1 VQPCF
6 NRDVI
11 SDLSD
16 QATTNLL
23 DFGAWAEGERMQYTM
38 TNGDPDYTTRPLS
51 QNDAEYE
58 PQVYQAVAAGNL
70 TAIQDWTTRI
80 SNLPDARQRI
90 TKAFLSSAEEAPEP
104 ALTLLLQTGQVDLN
118 EIDAINQRNILHRG
132 AISGRTVLLQI
143 GIAGNVD
150 VHAVDVYGRIPLHYA
165 CLRGAIDLVRLLLEA
180 GPDTVDV
187 RDHDNFTPLIHAIV
201 HSRLDVVHD
210 LLLANATI
218 DRFSESDHNPLNLA
232 CQHGSVDIV
241 QELLKRHP
249 KILPDAEGLFPQ
261 HLVARSSK
269 TSPQLLL
276 LLREYGVDLDQADK
290 LYQWTP
296 LFHAASEGNIACL
309 RTLLDCGVNPVLLD
323 EKGLS
328 ALYYATWEGHLECM
342 KLLAARSPTVL
353 GKRKESHRTP
363 QIPSLPPSI
372 TPHSKSREAFDIPP
386 LILPSPIIPVRRY
399 GHNFLESKTF
409 VVINFGNLGY
419 EAIQFYEDNKYPAA
433 RLTISSKSSD
443 LIPQNLLL
451 PIQEEHKIISF
462 QIDNLDT
469 FAIEFDVYPTFGS
482 RVIAR
487 AVASS
492 KVFTERSSSSGKW
505 HLELLDPRLRAI
517 GRISFNFQVIK
528 PYSGI
533 PLEITH
539 FAVYWKETDQKPH
552 NASLITGSSLSGDY
566 CRLYVQM
573 TRDGM
578 AVLAP
583 TWKIPTGVLDVPVT
597 RMTHAEYLEVGKK
610 QMAPD
615 MQVSA
620 RYNLFS

>member
-1 VQPCF
+1 
-6 NRDVI
+6 
-11 SDLSD
+11 
-16 QATTNLL
+16 
-23 DFGAWAEGERMQYTM
+23 MQYTM
-38 TNGDPDYTTRPLS
+38 TNGDSDFDRRPVS
-51 QNDAEYE
+51 QDEIEFENL
-58 PQVYQAVAAGNL
+58 VFQAISAGNL
-70 TAIQDWTTRI
+70 GAVQDWATRI
-80 SNLPDARQRI
+80 SSLPDAKQRI
-90 TKAFLSSAEEAPEP
+90 TRAFLSSAEEAPE
-104 ALTLLLQTGQVDLN
+104 ASLTLLLQTGLVDLN

-132 AISGRTVLLQI
+132 AISGRAVLLQV
-143 GIAGNVD
+143 GIAANVD

-165 CLRGAIDLVRLLLEA
+165 CLRGSLEMVQVFLEA
-180 GPDTVDV
+180 GPDTIDT

-201 HSRLDVVHD
+201 HSHLDV
-210 LLLANATI
+210 LRALMFANARI
-218 DRFSESDHNPLNLA
+218 DRFSESDHIPLNLA
-232 CQHGSVDIV
+232 CQHGSLDIV
-241 QELLKRHP
+241 QELLKRKP
-249 KILPDAEGLFPQ
+249 LIREDAEGLYPQ
-261 HLVARSSK
+261 HLVARSPK
-269 TSPQLLL
+269 ASPELLL
-276 LLREYGVDLDQADK
+276 LLRDHGVDLDQADK

-296 LFHAASEGNIACL
+296 LFHAASEGNVACL
-309 RTLLDCGVNPVLLD
+309 RALLDCGVNPTTVD

-353 GKRKESHRTP
+353 GKRKETHRTP
-363 QIPSLPPSI
+363 VTSLPPSV
-372 TPHSKSREAFDIPP
+372 TPHAKSREAFDIPP

-409 VVINFGNLGY
+409 VIINFGNLGY
-419 EAIQFYEDNKYPAA
+419 EPIQFYEDNKYPAA
-433 RLTISSKSSD
+433 RLTIASKSSD

-462 QIDNLDT
+462 QIDNLDM
-469 FAIEFDVYPTFGS
+469 FAIEFDVYPTFGA

-492 KVFTERSSSSGKW
+492 KVFTDRSSSSGRW

-517 GRISFNFQVIK
+517 GRIGFNFQVIK

-539 FAVYWKETDQKPH
+539 FAIYWKETDQKPH

-583 TWKIPTGVLDVPVT
+583 SWKISMGTLDLPVT
-597 RMTHAEYLEVGKK
+597 RLTHAEYLQVGKQ
-610 QMAPD
+610 QMASD
-615 MQVSA
+615 MEVS
-620 RYNLFS
+620 R